1 MYKQALEGLD
11 MKHFTNGLIVGVLG
25 TVAAGVGALLTF
37 KKSVVDPIEDEEQKF
52 ESNRK
57 KAMRKSRAA
66 HHG

>member
-1 MYKQALEGLD
+1 

-52 ESNRK
+52 EDNRR

>member
-1 MYKQALEGLD
+1 MKQ
-11 MKHFTNGLIVGVLG
+11 FTNGLIVGVLG

-52 ESNRK
+52 EDNRK
-57 KAMRKSRAA
+57 KTMRKSRAA

>member
-1 MYKQALEGLD
+1 

-52 ESNRK
+52 EDNRK
-57 KAMRKSRAA
+57 KALRKSRAA
-66 HHG
+66 HHDNSLSI

>member
-1 MYKQALEGLD
+1 MKQ
-11 MKHFTNGLIVGVLG
+11 FTNGLIVGVLG

-52 ESNRK
+52 EDNRK

-66 HHG
+66 HYG

>member
-1 MYKQALEGLD
+1 
-11 MKHFTNGLIVGVLG
+11 MKHFTNGLIVGGLG

-52 ESNRK
+52 EDNRK
-57 KAMRKSRAA
+57 KAFRKSRAA

>member
-1 MYKQALEGLD
+1 MKQ
-11 MKHFTNGLIVGVLG
+11 FTNGLIVGVLG

-37 KKSVVDPIEDEEQKF
+37 KKSVVNPIEDEEQKF
-52 ESNRK
+52 EDNRK